1 MTFRALACAALAVLC
16 VAPLRA
22 LAGASDITE
31 TLNVVWEVFWQ
42 QQGYL
47 QPVSKWREP
56 VRVSFSG
63 VASKRHKPF
72 ALGEL
77 QMAARAAGLDLAEA
91 DPAGPPANFEIEF
104 VADDLTRVGFYFAC
118 RTVRTPAAGVVRR
131 VKIIAEERSLRGC
144 ILHEAMHALGLPGH
158 PRGGSILS
166 YYRGSSRLTPTDEF
180 MLKVWYSD
188 EVTPGMSPLAALAVF
203 ARRLVE
209 ELPEGERPHA
219 ERAAAQFQRE
229 ALAQLEAIAL
239 GKGEPPRI
247 LFQSSTLTPTGLAR
261 GRIEAQRFVGMAKA
275 EAASLEKSLNATT
288 PADQ

>member
-1 MTFRALACAALAVLC
+1 MILRALACAGLIALCLA
-16 VAPLRA
+16 APRA
-22 LAGASDITE
+22 FAGTAGITE
-31 TLNVVWEVFWQ
+31 TLNLVWEVFWQ

-47 QPVSKWREP
+47 QPVSKWRDP
-56 VRVSFSG
+56 IRVSFSG
-63 VASKRHKPF
+63 VARERHKRF

-77 QMAARAAGLDLAEA
+77 LKAARAAGLDLAEA
-91 DPAGPPANFEIEF
+91 DPAGPPANFEVEF

-144 ILHEAMHALGLPGH
+144 MLHEAMHALGMVGH

-166 YYRGSSRLTPTDEF
+166 YYRGSSELTANDRF
-180 MLKVWYSD
+180 MLEVWYSD
-188 EVTPGMSPLAALAVF
+188 EVLPGMSPLAALAVF

-209 ELPEGERPHA
+209 ALPPEQQA
-219 ERAAAQFQRE
+219 EARRAAAQFQRE

-247 LFQSSTLTPTGLAR
+247 LFQSSTLTRAGLAR
-261 GRIEAQRFVGMAKA
+261 GRIEAQRFVGA
-275 EAASLEKSLNATT
+275 
-288 PADQ
+288 PAMQADR

>member
-1 MTFRALACAALAVLC
+1 VILRALACAGLIALCLA
-16 VAPLRA
+16 APRA
-22 LAGASDITE
+22 FAGTAGITE
-31 TLNVVWEVFWQ
+31 TLNLVWEVFWQ

-47 QPVSKWREP
+47 QPVSKWRDP
-56 VRVSFSG
+56 IRVSFSG
-63 VASKRHKPF
+63 VARERHKRF

-77 QMAARAAGLDLAEA
+77 LKAARAAGLDLAEA
-91 DPAGPPANFEIEF
+91 DPSGPPANFEVEF

-144 ILHEAMHALGLPGH
+144 MLHEAMHALGMVGH

-166 YYRGSSRLTPTDEF
+166 YYRGSSELTANDRF
-180 MLKVWYSD
+180 MLEVWYSD
-188 EVTPGMSPLAALAVF
+188 EVLPGMSPLAALAVF

-209 ELPEGERPHA
+209 ALPPEQQA
-219 ERAAAQFQRE
+219 EARRAAAQFQRE

-247 LFQSSTLTPTGLAR
+247 LFQSSTLTRAGLAR
-261 GRIEAQRFVGMAKA
+261 GRIEAQRFVGA
-275 EAASLEKSLNATT
+275 
-288 PADQ
+288 PAMQADR

>member
-1 MTFRALACAALAVLC
+1 VILRALACAGLIALCLA
-16 VAPLRA
+16 APRA
-22 LAGASDITE
+22 FAGTAGITE
-31 TLNVVWEVFWQ
+31 TLNLVWEVFWQ

-47 QPVSKWREP
+47 QPVSKWRDP
-56 VRVSFSG
+56 IRVSFSG
-63 VASKRHKPF
+63 VARERHKRF

-77 QMAARAAGLDLAEA
+77 LKAARAAGLDLAEA
-91 DPAGPPANFEIEF
+91 DPAGPPANFEVEF

-144 ILHEAMHALGLPGH
+144 MLHEAMHALGMVGH

-166 YYRGSSRLTPTDEF
+166 YYRGSSELTANDRF
-180 MLKVWYSD
+180 MLEVWYSD
-188 EVTPGMSPLAALAVF
+188 EVLPGMSPLAALAVF

-209 ELPEGERPHA
+209 ALPPEQQA
-219 ERAAAQFQRE
+219 EARRAAAQFQRE

-247 LFQSSTLTPTGLAR
+247 LFQSSTLTRAGLAR
-261 GRIEAQRFVGMAKA
+261 GRIEAQRFVGA
-275 EAASLEKSLNATT
+275 
-288 PADQ
+288 PAMQADR

>member
-1 MTFRALACAALAVLC
+1 MALCSVSPPAF
-16 VAPLRA
+16 
-22 LAGASDITE
+22 AGPAEITE
-31 TLNVVWEVFWQ
+31 TLSVMWEVFWQ

-47 QPVSKWREP
+47 QPVSKWRDP
-56 VRVSFSG
+56 IRVAFSG
-63 VASKRHKPF
+63 AAFERHRPF

-77 QMAARAAGLDLAEA
+77 QKAARAAGLELMEA
-91 DPAGPPANFEIEF
+91 GPAGSPANFEVQF

-118 RTVRTPAAGVVRR
+118 RTLRNPTAGEIRS
-131 VKIIAEERSLRGC
+131 VKIMAEERSLRGC
-144 ILHEAMHALGLPGH
+144 LLHEAMHALGMPGH

-166 YYRGSSRLTPTDEF
+166 YYRGSSELTANDQF

-209 ELPEGERPHA
+209 TAPESERPEA
-219 ERAAAQFQRE
+219 ERAAARFQRQTF
-229 ALAQLEAIAL
+229 AQLEALAL

-247 LFQSSTLTPTGLAR
+247 LFQSSTLTPAGLAR

-275 EAASLEKSLNATT
+275 EAASPEKSVNATT
-288 PADQ
+288 PADR